1 MRFGI
6 CTGLN
11 NINILEN
18 IGCDYIETALNSLV
32 SLNDKEFLEYV
43 QLIKNSNVKCEAANC
58 FFPGSMKIVGKD
70 IDKNKISEYIKN
82 ALHRASLLG
91 VEVFVIGSGKSRKC
105 SEDWAKEAAVD
116 QFSQVLFEI
125 AEEAKKYDIIATVE
139 PLNKKE
145 TNIINSVSE
154 GLELVKNINHENL
167 KLLADFYHMRVEQEN
182 MDILKD
188 SSQYLHH
195 VHIAN
200 SNGRV
205 YPLNKDEDDYE
216 AFFNMLRYIGY
227 NNRVSIE
234 ASTSDM
240 KKEGSASLNLLRQ
253 YIL

>member
-11 NINILEN
+11 NINILGN
-18 IGCDYIETALNSLV
+18 IGCDYIEIALNNVV
-32 SLNDKEFLEYV
+32 SLNDEEFLEYV
-43 QLIKNSNVKCEAANC
+43 QLIKNSKVKCEAANC

-91 VEVFVIGSGKSRKC
+91 VKVFVVGSGNSRKC
-105 SEDWAKEAAVD
+105 PGDWAKEAAVE
-116 QFSQVLFEI
+116 QFSKVLFEI
-125 AEEAKKYDIIATVE
+125 AEEAKKYDMIATVE

-145 TNIINSVSE
+145 T
-154 GLELVKNINHENL
+154 
-167 KLLADFYHMRVEQEN
+167 DFYHMRVEQEN
-182 MDILKD
+182 INILRD
-188 SSQYLHH
+188 TSQYLHH

-216 AFFNMLRYIGY
+216 AFFNILRQIGY

-234 ASTSDM
+234 ASSSDM
-240 KKEGSASLNLLRQ
+240 KKEGAASLNLLRQ
-253 YIL
+253 YVL